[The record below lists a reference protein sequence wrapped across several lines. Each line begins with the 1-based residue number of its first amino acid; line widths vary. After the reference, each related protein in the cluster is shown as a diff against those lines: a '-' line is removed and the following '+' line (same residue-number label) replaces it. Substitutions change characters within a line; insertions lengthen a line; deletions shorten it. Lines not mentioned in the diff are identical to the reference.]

1 MGPGE
6 LMTTKYFQDSLD
18 EFICH
23 GFEAFSVSC
32 AVTVARKAAEG
43 FIPWFSSH
51 RDDGQCV
58 VSLLS
63 CSTEG
68 EGSLGLAVLQQLNS
82 RDSENSLSAA

>member
-32 AVTVARKAAEG
+32 AVTVARKAVEG
-43 FIPWFSSH
+43 FIP
-51 RDDGQCV
+51 
-58 VSLLS
+58 
-63 CSTEG
+63 
-68 EGSLGLAVLQQLNS
+68 
-82 RDSENSLSAA
+82 